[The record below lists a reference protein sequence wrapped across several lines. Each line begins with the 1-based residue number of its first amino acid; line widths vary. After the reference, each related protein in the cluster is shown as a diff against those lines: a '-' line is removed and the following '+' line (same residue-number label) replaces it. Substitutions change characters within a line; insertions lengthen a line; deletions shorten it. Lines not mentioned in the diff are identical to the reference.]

1 MQTLA
6 HLLTE
11 KEAGRLHHPCLII
24 TPTSVIQN
32 WIDEASRFAPSLRL
46 LVSHGTD
53 RKDVQVGIPE
63 ADLVLTSY
71 ALLRRDTELLQ
82 KQPFSLVI
90 LDEAQYI
97 KNRQAQTAQIACTLN
112 ATRRLCLTGTPMEN
126 HLGELWGLF
135 HFLMPG
141 FLGSSETFNI
151 RFRRPIE
158 QDGQD
163 WARQSLSRR
172 LAPFMLRRLKSQVE
186 KELPAKTVSLHRVE
200 LSPAQRD
207 LYESVRLAM
216 QSRIRKE
223 IASRGLNRSHITV
236 LDGLLKLRQV
246 CCDPRL
252 VKHDATRD
260 TGGPEN
266 SAKLQALLDMVSEMI
281 EDGRKILIFS
291 QFVGMLKLI
300 EAELNTLGIQYSL
313 LTGET
318 KDRATPIK
326 QFQSGETS
334 VFLISLKAGGTGLNL
349 TAADTVIHYD
359 PWWNPATENQA
370 TDRAHRIGQ
379 TKPIFVY
386 RYVTIGT
393 VEARIQAMQERK
405 QKLADSI
412 LQEQKADSVKF
423 TLADIEALFAP
434 LDN

>member
-1 MQTLA
+1 
-6 HLLTE
+6 
-11 KEAGRLHHPCLII
+11 
-24 TPTSVIQN
+24 
-32 WIDEASRFAPSLRL
+32 
-46 LVSHGTD
+46 
-53 RKDVQVGIPE
+53 
-63 ADLVLTSY
+63 
-71 ALLRRDTELLQ
+71 
-82 KQPFSLVI
+82 
-90 LDEAQYI
+90 
-97 KNRQAQTAQIACTLN
+97 
-112 ATRRLCLTGTPMEN
+112 
-126 HLGELWGLF
+126 
-135 HFLMPG
+135 
-141 FLGSSETFNI
+141 
-151 RFRRPIE
+151 
-158 QDGQD
+158 
-163 WARQSLSRR
+163 
-172 LAPFMLRRLKSQVE
+172 
-186 KELPAKTVSLHRVE
+186 
-200 LSPAQRD
+200 
-207 LYESVRLAM
+207 
-216 QSRIRKE
+216 
-223 IASRGLNRSHITV
+223 
-236 LDGLLKLRQV
+236 
-246 CCDPRL
+246 
-252 VKHDATRD
+252 
-260 TGGPEN
+260 
-266 SAKLQALLDMVSEMI
+266 
-281 EDGRKILIFS
+281 
-291 QFVGMLKLI
+291 MLKLI